1 MSFSCGI
8 VGLPNVGKS
17 TLFNALTNSQKAKA
31 SNYAFC
37 TIEPNKAIVEV
48 PDERLNKIAKIE
60 NSKNIIPT
68 QLTFIDIAG
77 LVKNASKGEG
87 LGNKF
92 LSHIKEVDLILH
104 VIRCFEDSDID
115 HVEKSLDPIRDI
127 KIIKEEL
134 ILSDLFSAEQ
144 QLKKLKKDINKV
156 KDNNKKIPLLEKII
170 ENITSEKLFKN
181 SNFNNDEQKIIKS
194 FNLIST
200 KPKVFICNLNEKE
213 NLENNKYINLIID
226 NLNDKDA
233 SVISISAEIES
244 QISQLE
250 NENEK
255 KEFLNSL
262 EWENSGLERIIKL
275 SYTELDLITYFT
287 TVDEKETRAW
297 TIKSNSTALEA
308 SNVIHTDFKKGFI
321 CAEITSYEDYIKY
334 GGLKEAKD
342 KGKTR
347 QEGKEYLIK
356 DGDIVY
362 FLFNV

>member
-104 VIRCFEDSDID
+104 VVRCFEDSDID

-156 KDNNKKIPLLEKII
+156 KDNNKKISLLEKII